1 MSFSII
7 VAQARNG
14 VIGKKN
20 ELPWRLSGD
29 LKRFKALTLGHPVVM
44 GRKTYDSIIARIG
57 KPLPD
62 RENIILTRQK
72 DFAAPG
78 CLVINDLSEIE
89 ARARDQEIFILGG
102 EEVYKLAL
110 PKVSKVYLTE
120 IEAEVDGDAFFP
132 KLEESEWKLISEESY
147 PADEKNDY
155 DSKFRIYERKK

>member
-29 LKRFKALTLGHPVVM
+29 LKRFKALTLGHSVVM
-44 GRKTYDSIIARIG
+44 GRKTYDSIIARLG

-72 DFAAPG
+72 DFIAPS
-78 CLVINDLSEIE
+78 CLVINDLSVIE
-89 ARARDQEIFILGG
+89 TRTRDQEIFIIGG

-110 PKVSKVYLTE
+110 PKVSKVYLTT
-120 IEAEVDGDAFFP
+120 IEAEVDGDAYFP
-132 KLEESEWKLISEESY
+132 KLEASDWQLISEESY
-147 PADEKNDY
+147 SADEKNDY
-155 DSKFRIYERKK
+155 HSKFRIYERKK

>member
-14 VIGKKN
+14 VIGEKN

-44 GRKTYDSIIARIG
+44 GRKTYESILARIG
-57 KPLPD
+57 KPLLD

-72 DFAAPG
+72 DFSAPG
-78 CLVINDLSEIE
+78 CLVINNLSEIE
-89 ARARDQEIFILGG
+89 MKARDQEIFIIGG
-102 EEVYKLAL
+102 EEVYRLAL
-110 PKVSKVYLTE
+110 PKTDKIYLTL
-120 IEAEVDGDAFFP
+120 IEAEVDGDAYFP
-132 KLEESEWKLISEESY
+132 KLEEMEWKLIREEKY

-155 DSKFRIYERKK
+155 DSTFRIYERKK